1 MEVRLL
7 AAAVG
12 LVAIAGSCSRGAV
25 ASRDAGFAAFVD
37 TVATAELRALNAP
50 SVTIAVARGA
60 DIVFLKS
67 YGIADVEHDVP
78 ATTETVYRIGS
89 VSKQFAAATILRLV
103 EQQRISLDDD
113 FTKYLPQFH
122 AHGAHVT
129 LRQLLNHTS
138 GVQDFTSVPEFA
150 AGERLDRTDGEVLA
164 LFQDKP
170 ANFAPGTNFDYNNSA
185 FYLLAM
191 VIEHVT
197 GQSYAAYVRDSVLVP
212 LGLHSTEACSH
223 TRIVPHRARGYVLVN
238 KQRENEPYI
247 SFTQPK
253 GGGDI
258 CSTVSDLVAWTRAL
272 AGGKVVN
279 AASYALMTT
288 PGALAD
294 GRKIAYGFG
303 LFLSDLGGHP
313 EIFHGGDIVGFNA
326 FLAWYPADDVSVVVL
341 GNADA
346 LQLYNGNL
354 ARRLARRLLAVPAP
368 ASTGVLI
375 PAEDR
380 SRYSGTFRAGA
391 TTIQVRADSARV
403 VATSATVWQLAVVAA
418 DTIGA
423 TMAPVWGG
431 AFYSRGNGVF
441 VSVINPAAELHFTA
455 LAGRNSHST
464 QLSLTLHGRALGDFM
479 RD

>member
-1 MEVRLL
+1 
-7 AAAVG
+7 
-12 LVAIAGSCSRGAV
+12 
-25 ASRDAGFAAFVD
+25 
-37 TVATAELRALNAP
+37 
-50 SVTIAVARGA
+50 
-60 DIVFLKS
+60 
-67 YGIADVEHDVP
+67 
-78 ATTETVYRIGS
+78 
-89 VSKQFAAATILRLV
+89 
-103 EQQRISLDDD
+103 
-113 FTKYLPQFH
+113 
-122 AHGAHVT
+122 
-129 LRQLLNHTS
+129 
-138 GVQDFTSVPEFA
+138 
-150 AGERLDRTDGEVLA
+150 
-164 LFQDKP
+164 
-170 ANFAPGTNFDYNNSA
+170 
-185 FYLLAM
+185 
-191 VIEHVT
+191 
-197 GQSYAAYVRDSVLVP
+197 
-212 LGLHSTEACSH
+212 
-223 TRIVPHRARGYVLVN
+223 
-238 KQRENEPYI
+238 
-247 SFTQPK
+247 
-253 GGGDI
+253 
-258 CSTVSDLVAWTRAL
+258 
-272 AGGKVVN
+272 
-279 AASYALMTT
+279 MTT

-354 ARRLARRLLAVPAP
+354 ARRLARRLFAVPAP

-391 TTIQVRADSARV
+391 TAIQVRADSARV